1 MYNCIR
7 VYTQRLRPSE
17 QLIRLE
23 PLLAVHQNN
32 HLAQPTCALQAGG
45 LPAKLTHV
53 MVWFMNCYCYSEYY
67 NYFFLDWVEGVKA
80 I

>member
-1 MYNCIR
+1 MF
-7 VYTQRLRPSE
+7 PS
-17 QLIRLE
+17 LE
-23 PLLAVHQNN
+23 MGNGIKRDGTPSHVR
-32 HLAQPTCALQAGG
+32 HLSSCRGRRSVAQPTCALQAGG